1 MSSGASRAAIYEV
14 LTISKDGKEEPL
26 QGKTVNFNYYES
38 LYSPVVSGNLT
49 YVDAGG
55 STEDKKDNLTSIKD
69 GLPITALE
77 DLKVKIQTSFGTI
90 DFTKDPFKVTSS
102 PIMHQESNR
111 QTVLLTFVN
120 EKELRNSEVPVFD
133 RYVGRI
139 SDSIRKIL
147 QQKLQI
153 SNDKIDIEPTKNSY
167 GFVGKGR
174 GALNIILDLCRR
186 SVPVKG
192 DAGYFFYQT
201 QDGFNYKS
209 IDSLLSQDP
218 KQKYLYYGALRSNVE
233 NSDNDFNV
241 LLAPKVKKDQDITK
255 ALKDGTYVNRNIFFN
270 PQTFEH
276 SEVVFSVDKD
286 GVKKTLGGDLPIKTG
301 ELKSFVK
308 TNHHIL
314 DIGSFEVQNQIPNN
328 DPREWQATST
338 MRYNLLHSI
347 VMEIQIPCNSE
358 LRAGDVIELEIES
371 IKEDMVQSPSDE
383 QQSGKYLILHLCHHF
398 DSLRSF
404 TSLTLVRDSYGM
416 RRSKD

>member
-1 MSSGASRAAIYEV
+1 MSTGASRAAIYEV
-14 LTISKDGKEEPL
+14 LTISKDGKEETL
-26 QGKTVNFNYYES
+26 TGKTVNFNYYES

-77 DLKVKIQTSFGTI
+77 DLKVKIQTAFGTL
-90 DFTKDPFKVTSS
+90 DYTKDPFKVTSS

-120 EKELRNSEVPVFD
+120 DKELKNSEVPIFD
-133 RYVGRI
+133 RYVGKI
-139 SDSIRKIL
+139 SDSIKKIL
-147 QQKLQI
+147 QEKLQI
-153 SNDKIDIEPTKNSY
+153 SEDKIDVETTKNSY

-192 DAGYFFYQT
+192 DAGYFFFQT
-201 QDGFNYKS
+201 QDGFKYKS
-209 IDSLLSQDP
+209 INSLLSQEP
-218 KQKYLYYGALRSNVE
+218 KQKYLYYGAMRTNQE
-233 NSDNDFNV
+233 NSDNDFKI
-241 LLAPKVKKDQDITK
+241 LLPPKVKKDQDITK
-255 ALKDGTYVNRNIFFN
+255 TLKDGTYVNRNVFFN

-276 SEVVFSVDKD
+276 SEIIFSVDKD
-286 GVKKTLGGDLPIKTG
+286 GVKKTLGGELPIKTND
-301 ELKSFVK
+301 LKSFVK

-314 DIGSFEVQNQIPNN
+314 DIGSFEVQNQNPNN
-328 DPREWQATST
+328 DPREWQASST

-347 VMEIQIPCNSE
+347 VMEIQIPCNTE
-358 LRAGDVIELEIES
+358 LMAGDIIEIEIES

-383 QQSGKYLILHLCHHF
+383 QQSGKYLIMHLCHHF

-404 TSLTLVRDSYGM
+404 TSLTLVRDSYGI

>member
-77 DLKVKIQTSFGTI
+77 DLKVKIQTSFGTL
-90 DFTKDPFKVTSS
+90 DFTRDPFKVTSS

-139 SDSIRKIL
+139 SDSIKKIL

-201 QDGFNYKS
+201 QDGFKYKS
-209 IDSLLSQDP
+209 IDSLLSQEP

-276 SEVVFSVDKD
+276 SEVIFSVDKD
-286 GVKKTLGGDLPIKTG
+286 GVKKTLGGDLPIKTN

-314 DIGSFEVQNQIPNN
+314 DIGSFEVQNQNPNN

-347 VMEIQIPCNSE
+347 VMEIQIPCNSQ

-404 TSLTLVRDSYGM
+404 TSLTLVRDSYGI

>member
-14 LTISKDGKEEPL
+14 LTISKDGKEHPL

-55 STEDKKDNLTSIKD
+55 SVEDKKENLTSIKD

-77 DLKVKIQTSFGTI
+77 DLKVKIQTSFGTL
-90 DFTKDPFKVTSS
+90 DFTRDPFKVTSS

-201 QDGFNYKS
+201 QDGFKYKS
-209 IDSLLSQDP
+209 IDSLLSQEP

-233 NSDNDFNV
+233 NSDNDFNI

-286 GVKKTLGGDLPIKTG
+286 GVKKTLGGDLPIKTD

-314 DIGSFEVQNQIPNN
+314 DIGSFEVQNQNPNN

-347 VMEIQIPCNSE
+347 VMEIQIPCNAE

-404 TSLTLVRDSYGM
+404 TSLTLVRDSYGI

>member
-77 DLKVKIQTSFGTI
+77 DLKVKIQTSFGTL
-90 DFTKDPFKVTSS
+90 DFTRDPFKVISS

-147 QQKLQI
+147 QQKLQV

-201 QDGFNYKS
+201 QDGFKYKS
-209 IDSLLSQDP
+209 IDSLLSQEP

-276 SEVVFSVDKD
+276 SEIIFSVDKD
-286 GVKKTLGGDLPIKTG
+286 GVKKTLGGDLPIKTD

-314 DIGSFEVQNQIPNN
+314 DIGSFEVQNQNPNN